1 MKIYKNILLINF
13 IFISCATINE
23 VVNPL
28 QNPLTSWIFDK
39 SCIAVDVPPI
49 TLTSEK
55 TSIERQILGEK
66 TELYPDGW
74 LIVSPNYVSVFQEN
88 AISEPT
94 IKKNLEVLTL
104 YRDTLEYY
112 VFREYIGIDD
122 KKNFVIVPDRFRK
135 QTDLKDLQIARE
147 LVQIINYNKNRV
159 YDYLVAKDKKIAEDF
174 TFRYL
179 KLYQEVGWNYDVKMG
194 WYKK

>member
-1 MKIYKNILLINF
+1 
-13 IFISCATINE
+13 
-23 VVNPL
+23 
-28 QNPLTSWIFDK
+28 
-39 SCIAVDVPPI
+39 
-49 TLTSEK
+49 
-55 TSIERQILGEK
+55 
-66 TELYPDGW
+66 
-74 LIVSPNYVSVFQEN
+74 
-88 AISEPT
+88 
-94 IKKNLEVLTL
+94 
-104 YRDTLEYY
+104 LEYY

-135 QTDLKDLQIARE
+135 QTDLKHLQIARE

>member
-1 MKIYKNILLINF
+1 MKIYKSILLINF
-13 IFISCATINE
+13 IFISCATVNE
-23 VVNPL
+23 VINPL

-39 SCIAVDVPPI
+39 SCISVDIPPI

-66 TELYPDGW
+66 NELYPDGW

-112 VFREYIGIDD
+112 VLREYIGIDD

-135 QTDLKDLQIARE
+135 QTNLKDLQIARE
-147 LVQIINYNKNRV
+147 LVQIINYNKNKI
-159 YDYLVAKDKKIAEDF
+159 YDYLLLKDKKIAEDF

-179 KLYQEVGWNYDVKMG
+179 KLYQELGWNYDIQMG
-194 WYKK
+194 WFKK